1 MVDSSS
7 DDDNY
12 GRRRELKTLLNAV
25 YIRAAKRKQR
35 LQPFVEIIGT
45 WGL

>member
-1 MVDSSS
+1 MVDSSG

-12 GRRRELKTLLNAV
+12 GRRIELKLLHAV
-25 YIRAAKRKQR
+25 DIHALSRKQR
-35 LQPFVEIIGT
+35 LQPFGEIIGT